1 MSQSIEIWQFCWFF
15 DTYTSFG
22 ANLALGKF
30 GLGKYGS
37 GQIWPGQTWVW
48 ANLASGKFGS
58 GQTWA
63 GAKVAG
69 QTWSGKIWFG
79 QTWDVIV
86 RLCWC
91 LWGSKFEFGP
101 KWDVWMCSK
110 FDSLKFRMFEVLS
123 SNFGF
128 LFFVPSLSSYFSS
141 PQIFYLQVKLP
152 YPRQLTAGGL

>member
-1 MSQSIEIWQFCWFF
+1 M
-15 DTYTSFG
+15 
-22 ANLALGKF
+22 ALGKF

-79 QTWDVIV
+79 QTWDVIENLHAQLLNNKHLFLV
-86 RLCWC
+86 TNHFLSEKVFFFIVVCQ
-91 LWGSKFEFGP
+91 FEKP
-101 KWDVWMCSK
+101 K
-110 FDSLKFRMFEVLS
+110 
-123 SNFGF
+123 
-128 LFFVPSLSSYFSS
+128 
-141 PQIFYLQVKLP
+141 
-152 YPRQLTAGGL
+152 

>member
-1 MSQSIEIWQFCWFF
+1 M
-15 DTYTSFG
+15 
-22 ANLALGKF
+22 ALGKF

-79 QTWDVIV
+79 QTWDVIHFILDHTKSLEV
-86 RLCWC
+86 RKAGDRSICTQA
-91 LWGSKFEFGP
+91 
-101 KWDVWMCSK
+101 
-110 FDSLKFRMFEVLS
+110 SLVYCPLQNQK
-123 SNFGF
+123 
-128 LFFVPSLSSYFSS
+128 Y
-141 PQIFYLQVKLP
+141 IFYELYLCI
-152 YPRQLTAGGL
+152 T